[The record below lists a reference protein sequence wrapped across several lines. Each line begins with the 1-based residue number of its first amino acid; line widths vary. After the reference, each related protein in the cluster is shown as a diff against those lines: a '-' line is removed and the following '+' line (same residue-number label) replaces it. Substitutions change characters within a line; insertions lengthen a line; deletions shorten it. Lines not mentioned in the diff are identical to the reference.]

1 MALVSGCISAVVAHL
16 AEQID
21 GKSDS
26 WAIAADNLDNVEI
39 VHTGVLSLP
48 WCIASVPSSCTN
60 VTMWVA
66 ELA

>member
-39 VHTGVLSLP
+39 VHTGVLSNSP
-48 WCIASVPSSCTN
+48 MGHVACTDQ
-60 VTMWVA
+60 
-66 ELA
+66 LH